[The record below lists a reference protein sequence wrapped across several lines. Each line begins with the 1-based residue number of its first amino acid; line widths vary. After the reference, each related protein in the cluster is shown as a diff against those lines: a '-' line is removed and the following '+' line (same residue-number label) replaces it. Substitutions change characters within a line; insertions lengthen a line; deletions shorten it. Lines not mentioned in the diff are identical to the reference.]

1 MLWDTR
7 SSGLSQKRD
16 RLSERIW
23 QAGGLYCPP
32 LIPARIRR
40 NPGNSRNS
48 RGIKFGRGATA
59 KSIVGVCR
67 QSIWVWSTT
76 PNPALSQPPSST
88 TPTPRCHLVNVTSA
102 HHHLQSSPA
111 ALNDHSMLQPSKN
124 KTTSPLKNE
133 ATTPHHRMNE
143 HPPGAT
149 SPTATWQ
156 PDDERQCCR
165 SSSFTPAKSCPLPY
179 LF

>member
-1 MLWDTR
+1 MAE
-7 SSGLSQKRD
+7 GPAK
-16 RLSERIW
+16 
-23 QAGGLYCPP
+23 
-32 LIPARIRR
+32 LIKSFRR
-40 NPGNSRNS
+40 NFERNS
-48 RGIKFGRGATA
+48 NSAGMVPGITRKEWIPGIHRNGIPQQCPATA

-67 QSIWVWSTT
+67 RSIWAWSTT

-88 TPTPRCHLVNVTSA
+88 TPTQRRHLVNVTSA

-111 ALNDHSMLQPSKN
+111 APNDHSTLQPSKN

-133 ATTPHHRMNE
+133 ATTPRHRMNE
-143 HPPGAT
+143 RPPVAT

-156 PDDERQCCR
+156 PDDERQRCR